1 HPNPNVKT
9 PASSGDQQ
17 DKIMSEDEPHLSTSV
32 FQQRS
37 TNNYNRYEPS
47 HQQRSE
53 VRFHTDQNRTGY
65 SLQQQ
70 PPFSNSVYEQQPQ
83 QQRRFDYNSAQQQFY
98 PSSQQYQHQQQQ
110 HLHESQ
116 QQIYHPSQQHQRGY
130 QQQQFDTA
138 ILIRTECVARII
150 GKGGV
155 NLKHIHN
162 RCHLHNIEVEPK
174 DLSRRKE
181 YIRCDLSG
189 DQRSITDAISMIRD
203 MLKRDGPDAVKELPD
218 FHPHR
223 FIEQQFNEQ
232 QQYYPLSSEYST
244 QLPPSHLQAS
254 SNNPFATPYISHIYR
269 ADLTAKPLEFSS
281 NSQIQSQQQQGPSY
295 SFNKN
300 TLTKTNGQ
308 IPQFDF
314 VHQPTSGKKDKRQNK
329 SFEFVRLSSTGN
341 QDSYEPQH
349 QQSSSSNSS
358 STSPHHK
365 TKRSCPET
373 KEIPTGTDE
382 GYWISQVHLM
392 QLNEHDRQ
400 EFQDIL
406 NKIEKI
412 KLEKDKMKSKPH
424 QQPHSSSYR
433 SRKQNYPTQVFHRQ
447 RAQTAIPSS
456 NEFDFNLKQHN
467 PPQHFDILTSEDN
480 QNKSIQKVRS
490 AIIE

>member
-1 HPNPNVKT
+1 
-9 PASSGDQQ
+9 
-17 DKIMSEDEPHLSTSV
+17 M
-32 FQQRS
+32 
-37 TNNYNRYEPS
+37 
-47 HQQRSE
+47 
-53 VRFHTDQNRTGY
+53 Y
-65 SLQQQ
+65 SI
-70 PPFSNSVYEQQPQ
+70 
-83 QQRRFDYNSAQQQFY
+83 QF
-98 PSSQQYQHQQQQ
+98 
-110 HLHESQ
+110 
-116 QQIYHPSQQHQRGY
+116 
-130 QQQQFDTA
+130 
-138 ILIRTECVARII
+138 I

-490 AIIE
+490 FGTVYRSMDDKLNALSNYQKALEIHENSFPVDHNDLASLYAAIGSIYESMNDNSSALPFYQKLLDIQLKCSPPDPEPIYYSYMRMAMVFEELGQFDKAVEHAARALYYARQVFQSDSDDLAECRNFLNTLRENV